1 MAELTK
7 EAVEGKE
14 GKREK
19 KVIFFTGIYIN
30 LQLYQ
35 VRKRKKA
42 IYRRLVAQMEF
53 YFSDANL
60 RLSKFLA
67 KIYAEDPWVPIQT
80 FLTFNKV
87 TEKVLKNI

>member
-7 EAVEGKE
+7 DVVEGKE

-19 KVIFFTGIYIN
+19 KV
-30 LQLYQ
+30 
-35 VRKRKKA
+35 RKRRKGA
-42 IYRRLVAQMEF
+42 YRRLVTQMEF

-67 KIYAEDPWVPIQT
+67 NIYAEDPWVPIQT
-80 FLTFNKV
+80 FLSFNKV
-87 TEKVLKNI
+87 TAILRI